1 MKNIFSGKI
10 QYLIY
15 ITILL
20 FIIFLFFWSHEN
32 MRIKKSKNFGLIHVT
47 IILYKTK
54 YDHIRDNTLL
64 FGSLIIDD
72 KSNKLTYFNL
82 DRIKIKIDKKL
93 SKKIYIDSIGDILT
107 YKYPFK
113 NHKIS
118 TKVYWLFPGKI
129 MINNPKDIL
138 IQLH

>member
-1 MKNIFSGKI
+1 
-10 QYLIY
+10 
-15 ITILL
+15 
-20 FIIFLFFWSHEN
+20 
-32 MRIKKSKNFGLIHVT
+32 MRIKKSKNFGLIHIT

-64 FGSLIIDD
+64 FGSLIIYD

-93 SKKIYIDSIGDILT
+93 SKKIYIDSIGDILS

-113 NHKIS
+113 NHKIF

-129 MINNPKDIL
+129 MIKNPKDIL
-138 IQLH
+138 IKLH